1 VEHHPV
7 ALRFIRSVF
16 ETLGYLAPDLGGR
29 LAAFLFRSPRRH
41 QAPLFEQEIR
51 ARADSHA
58 RVPHEGLELDVLEWG
73 DGNRSVLLVHGWE
86 GRGTHLGRFVDP
98 LVAAGF
104 RVVAFDGPA
113 HGASGGSQTDAVNFS
128 RAFSTLSDAAGP
140 FYALVAHSFGGASAM
155 LAMSRGFYVERAV
168 IIGAP
173 SQLSYVL
180 DRFRETVGMP
190 EAVRPRFLRHLERLM
205 GHPPDQFDVAL
216 FPNTL
221 RQPAM
226 VVHCR
231 DDLEIA
237 FEQAERTHAAWPGSR
252 LLDTTGLGHRRIL
265 KDSEVIAS
273 VTVFLLERTSGADNE
288 LSRQN

>member
-1 VEHHPV
+1 V

-16 ETLGYLAPDLGGR
+16 EALGYLAPALGGR
-29 LAAFLFRSPRRH
+29 LAALLFRSPRRH

-51 ARADSHA
+51 ARADAHA
-58 RVPHEGLELDVLEWG
+58 RVLHEGLELDVLEWG
-73 DGNRSVLLVHGWE
+73 DGDRAVLLVHGWE

-128 RAFSTLSDAAGP
+128 RAFYTLSDAAGP

-155 LAMSRGFYVERAV
+155 LAMSRGFPVERAV

-180 DRFRETVGMP
+180 GRFRETVGLP
-190 EAVRPRFLRHLERLM
+190 ETVWPHFLRHLERRI
-205 GHPPDQFDVAL
+205 GHPPLQFDAAN
-216 FPNTL
+216 FAGTL
-221 RQPAM
+221 QLPGM
-226 VVHCR
+226 VVHCQ
-231 DDLEIA
+231 DDIEIS
-237 FEQAERTHAAWPGSR
+237 FEQAELTHAAWPGSR
-252 LLDTTGLGHRRIL
+252 LLATSGLGHRRIL
-265 KDSEVIAS
+265 KDPEVIAS
-273 VTVFLLERTSGADNE
+273 VTAFLLERTPRAGASS
-288 LSRQN
+288 SRDD